1 MCLLLFKNIKMRNKR
16 TCFALFILHANW
28 GKWCKRW
35 CQKTFCLSNR
45 SILYWREQAASHD
58 FSHDPTNPV
67 PFGAGNESYVSF
79 FKHVTACR
87 AFACGNM
94 IGLLMYILFNF
105 GVPLR
110 MCQVHEILFL
120 VSDTHTHRVEKSA
133 WVTWVIQY
141 LNEPLT
147 TTMMQARRP
156 CGQQDLTTHYLGD
169 ESEHWCVNH
178 SLGPSVL
185 KEVVLTAWCVFIL
198 GA

>member
-1 MCLLLFKNIKMRNKR
+1 MWNKR

-35 CQKTFCLSNR
+35 CLKTFCLSNR

-79 FKHVTACR
+79 FNCVTACR
-87 AFACGNM
+87 AFTCSNM

-110 MCQVHEILFL
+110 LCQVHEILFP
-120 VSDTHTHRVEKSA
+120 VSDTHTQSGEKCSSDMSNPVSQRVTDHYYDAGKKA
-133 WVTWVIQY
+133 LWAT
-141 LNEPLT
+141 
-147 TTMMQARRP
+147 RP
-156 CGQQDLTTHYLGD
+156 YHTLFRGWKWTLVC
-169 ESEHWCVNH
+169 
-178 SLGPSVL
+178 
-185 KEVVLTAWCVFIL
+185 
-198 GA
+198 